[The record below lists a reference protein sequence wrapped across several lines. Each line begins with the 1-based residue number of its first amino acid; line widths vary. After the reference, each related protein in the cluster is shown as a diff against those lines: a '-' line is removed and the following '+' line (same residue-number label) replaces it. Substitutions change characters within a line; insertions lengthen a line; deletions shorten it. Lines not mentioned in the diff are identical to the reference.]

1 MINLYILSY
10 FYNFIL
16 YIIFEKKIE
25 KLGKKKEEVTELDRF
40 LFLCYRNGKRF
51 DKSFIVGAVLM
62 DLSMGFDC
70 IPHDLIIAKLVYGMA
85 TENLRLIYY

>member
-16 YIIFEKKIE
+16 YIIFEKK
-25 KLGKKKEEVTELDRF
+25 KK
-40 LFLCYRNGKRF
+40 NGKRF

-85 TENLRLIYY
+85 RENLRLLYY